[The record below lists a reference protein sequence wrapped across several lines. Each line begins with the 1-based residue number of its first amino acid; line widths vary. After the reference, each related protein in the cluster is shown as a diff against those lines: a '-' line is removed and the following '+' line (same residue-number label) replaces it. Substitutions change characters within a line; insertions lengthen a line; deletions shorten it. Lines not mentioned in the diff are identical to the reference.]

1 MIEEWS
7 REKLSLYTLEPA
19 DVWLYDW
26 LIMLGGNLPTFS
38 EDFKPDFMSTC
49 QVWSIIYEFCYL
61 HTFNLWQDC
70 KNDTFNSGSVVS
82 LVVPILKNGGRLL
95 KSFTLLN
102 HITATA
108 LQQSS
113 NWSSRRPIS
122 KTPGKDM
129 YIQTK
134 PSSLKNFSN
143 FWKKLF
149 GLWCSCPTNG
159 YTCSEKCDWQC
170 HFMKHTVR
178 TSAVNTLSAN
188 CKRCN
193 HYRHVL

>member
-1 MIEEWS
+1 MKWLEITIAKIIYTGLLPLGIL
-7 REKLSLYTLEPA
+7 RNLRHGEKP
-19 DVWLYDW
+19 
-26 LIMLGGNLPTFS
+26 LPTFS

-122 KTPGKDM
+122 KTPGKHV
-129 YIQTK
+129 YIQTR
-134 PSSLKNFSN
+134 PSSLKNFSM
-143 FWKKLF
+143 FWKKPF

-159 YTCSEKCDWQC
+159 YTRSEKCDWQC
-170 HFMKHTVR
+170 HFMKHTVCQK
-178 TSAVNTLSAN
+178 SPV
-188 CKRCN
+188 
-193 HYRHVL
+193 V